1 MTTSSEIDQIA
12 AALSLAQGAI
22 KPASKDSLNPHFK
35 SKYADL
41 ASVIDAI
48 REPLFKNGLAIV
60 QESITSSEGVS
71 VWTRILHNSGQW
83 IETGPL
89 TIPMSKLDAHGV
101 GSAGSYAKRYS
112 ILGAL
117 NVSALDSDDDGN
129 AVSIGKATTI
139 AVPVPPEGFQNWLD
153 DLTATADEGQVAL
166 KEAWTASAKHL
177 RAHLTAHHAQSWT
190 NLKAVAAAVT
200 VDQPT

>member
-1 MTTSSEIDQIA
+1 MNTTPELDQIST
-12 AALSLAQGAI
+12 ALSLAQGAI
-22 KPASKDSLNPHFK
+22 KPASKDSTNPHFK

-41 ASVIDAI
+41 ASVIEAI
-48 REPLFKNGLAIV
+48 REPLSKNGLSIV

-89 TIPMSKLDAHGV
+89 TVPMSKLDAHGV

-117 NVSALDSDDDGN
+117 NVSSMDLDDDGN
-129 AVSIGKATTI
+129 EASVGKTTTI
-139 AVPVPPEGFQNWLD
+139 AVPVPPDGFENWLD
-153 DLTATADEGQVAL
+153 DLAAVSEGGQVAL
-166 KEAWTASAKHL
+166 KQAWTASAKPL
-177 RAHLTAHHAQSWT
+177 RAHLTAHHAKVWT
-190 NLKAVAAAVT
+190 DLKAAAAAV
-200 VDQPT
+200 DLEPHA

>member
-1 MTTSSEIDQIA
+1 MKTTPEIDQIA

-41 ASVIDAI
+41 ASVIEAI
-48 REPLFKNGLAIV
+48 REPLFTNGLAIV
-60 QESITSSEGVS
+60 QESITCSEGVS
-71 VWTRILHNSGQW
+71 VTTRIIHNSGQW

-89 TIPMSKLDAHGV
+89 TVPMDKLNAHGV

-117 NVSALDSDDDGN
+117 NVSSMDLDDDGN
-129 AVSIGKATTI
+129 EASIGTATAI
-139 AVPVPPEGFQNWLD
+139 ASPVPPEGFEDWLD
-153 DLTATADEGQVAL
+153 DLRAVSDEGQVAL
-166 KEAWTASAKHL
+166 KKTWTASAKPM
-177 RAHLTAHHAQSWT
+177 RVHLTAHQPNVWS
-190 NLKAVAAAVT
+190 NLKAIAAAVD
-200 VDQPT
+200 VEHPA